1 MDKKFIDS
9 VNRKIGA
16 IKKDDPNFYRIDLEE
31 RISQYNLSIE
41 IEDVTDYQLGFICL
55 YEENT
60 KLEKLLEKQMDLLK
74 NQKYF
79 RQDIDDEVGTSLRE
93 MRLPQDKTSKWQLLF
108 ETIIWST
115 NESGPIIHLYFDGWQ
130 LANCKIYYWDEA
142 IFNDISEEDELAT
155 AKNKIAAYGLQIDEE
170 IVDEA
175 ILKIKNI
182 LDSHF
187 PNDDSNLLGH
197 KFKFDNK
204 SDE

>member
-9 VNRKIGA
+9 VNRKIGT

-60 KLEKLLEKQMDLLK
+60 KLEKLLEKQKDLLK

-115 NESGPIIHLYFDGWQ
+115 NESGPIMHLYFDGWQ

-142 IFNDISEEDELAT
+142 IFYDIKE
-155 AKNKIAAYGLQIDEE
+155 DEE
-170 IVDEA
+170 IKYAKSNLVSKGLNIDDAIDDEA
-175 ILKIKNI
+175 ILKIEKLVNRNNLG
-182 LDSHF
+182 LDFNS
-187 PNDDSNLLGH
+187 
-197 KFKFDNK
+197 
-204 SDE
+204 